1 MALATSLRCVFSGIG
16 DRNVSMTF
24 PNANA
29 TAPAAQIR
37 TLMQV
42 IIANRAIFS
51 EEPTAIVGAEF
62 VVREV
67 IGIDVS

>member
-1 MALATSLRCVFSGIG
+1 
-16 DRNVSMTF
+16 MTF

-29 TAPAAQIR
+29 DTPAAQIR

-42 IIANRAIFS
+42 IVANGDIFS
-51 EEPTAIVGAEF
+51 EEPTGIVGAEF

-67 IGIDVS
+67 IDIDVS